1 MKRLIFSI
9 IFINMFHMAE
19 AQVEIIAHRGAS
31 YLAPENTVAA
41 SRLAWELG
49 SDAVECDIYLSKD
62 NKIMSI
68 HDANTLRTTGRDY
81 TVKDTDSDILRT
93 LDAGA
98 FKGKEFTGEKIPFLE
113 EIIQVVPEGK
123 ELVVELKCGPE
134 VLPYLKKVI
143 KKHGKNKRFVF
154 IAFNLNTITET
165 KKAFPRNPCYWLCSN
180 KDLLEQNFPEVKKAG
195 LEGVSLMYRIID
207 NDVMNIASDL
217 GLEVFT
223 WTVNDTAEAKRLISL
238 GVKGITTDRPG
249 WLRDQIE

>member
-1 MKRLIFSI
+1 
-9 IFINMFHMAE
+9 MFHMTE

-62 NKIMSI
+62 NKIMCI

-81 TVKDTDSDILRT
+81 TVKDTGSDILRT

-143 KKHGKNKRFVF
+143 KKYGKNKSFVF

-165 KKAFPRNPCYWLCSN
+165 KKVFPRNPCYWLCSN
-180 KDLLEQNFPEVKKAG
+180 KDLLEQNFPEAKKSG

-207 NDVMNIASDL
+207 KDIMNIASDME
-217 GLEVFT
+217 LEVYT
-223 WTVNDTAEAKRLISL
+223 WTVNDPEEANRLISL
-238 GVKGITTDRPG
+238 GVKGITSDRPG
-249 WLRDQIE
+249 WLREQID